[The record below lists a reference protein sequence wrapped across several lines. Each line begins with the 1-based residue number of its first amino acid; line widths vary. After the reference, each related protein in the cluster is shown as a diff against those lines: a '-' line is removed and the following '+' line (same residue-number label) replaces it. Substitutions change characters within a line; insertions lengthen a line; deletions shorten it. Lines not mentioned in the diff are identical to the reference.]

1 MGVAVRPGMP
11 SARRSGA
18 TVSSVSYIG
27 QYILFIMNIIRN
39 NINYVYRHYDWY
51 QLLIISLVSVDL
63 YCLDVLLNLKSL
75 ILHDSY
81 NASSGIKIY

>member
-27 QYILFIMNIIRN
+27 QYILLIMNINRN
-39 NINYVYRHYDWY
+39 AY
-51 QLLIISLVSVDL
+51 
-63 YCLDVLLNLKSL
+63 
-75 ILHDSY
+75 
-81 NASSGIKIY
+81 